1 VFQGEKFP
9 KGRTN
14 PAKEAYWCT
23 RDKGSHELHIFARI
37 PIFSSEVGD
46 VLIYRGK
53 QREKSGKK
61 RWTAHR
67 EDREELGVERSRTP
81 EHRQTATA
89 GEEQRATAEA
99 RGSENTDGACDRE
112 ND

>member
-53 QREKSGKK
+53 
-61 RWTAHR
+61 
-67 EDREELGVERSRTP
+67 
-81 EHRQTATA
+81 
-89 GEEQRATAEA
+89 
-99 RGSENTDGACDRE
+99 
-112 ND
+112 